1 MNSATTRQTPIGPYP
16 RAAIATGLLALL
28 LVFSFSGMRSEVW
41 TALLPF
47 FEWMETTWF
56 GYVGK
61 TWGGAFATI
70 QAGHLVSLGVLGGAV
85 LFSDGRLLGLYSS
98 LPLRD
103 VIDGSHQVFKWALAV
118 VVCTGVFMVCGVAVK
133 VYYLPVFWYKMLTLS
148 VGVLFAFYV
157 RKPLVDRDL
166 TDVSPLVIKLTAV
179 ASIMVW
185 FTVAA
190 TGRWIGFS

>member
-16 RAAIATGLLALL
+16 RAAIAMGLLALL
-28 LVFSFSGMRSEVW
+28 LAFSFSGMRSEVW

-118 VVCTGVFMVCGVAVK
+118 VVFTGVFMVCGVAVK
-133 VYYLPVFWYKMLTLS
+133 VYYLSVFWYKMLTLS
-148 VGVLFAFYV
+148 VGVLFAFYI

-166 TDVSPLVIKLTAV
+166 RDVSPQVIKLTAV
-179 ASIMVW
+179 ARIMVW

>member
-1 MNSATTRQTPIGPYP
+1 MNLATTRQTPIGPYP

-28 LVFSFSGMRSEVW
+28 LAFSFSGMRSEVW

-118 VVCTGVFMVCGVAVK
+118 VVFTGVFMVCGVAVK

-166 TDVSPLVIKLTAV
+166 SDVSPLVIKLTAV

>member
-1 MNSATTRQTPIGPYP
+1 MNSATTRQSPIGPYP
-16 RAAIATGLLALL
+16 RAAIATGLLVLL
-28 LVFSFSGMRSEVW
+28 LAFSFSGMRAEVW

-103 VIDGSHQVFKWALAV
+103 VIDGSHQVFKSALAV
-118 VVCTGVFMVCGVAVK
+118 VVFTGVFMVCGVAVK
-133 VYYLPVFWYKMLTLS
+133 VYYLPVFWYKMLALT
-148 VGVLFAFYV
+148 VGILFAFYV

-166 TDVSPLVIKLTAV
+166 SGVSPLVIKLTAI

>member
-28 LVFSFSGMRSEVW
+28 LAFSFSGMRSEVW

-118 VVCTGVFMVCGVAVK
+118 VVFTGVFMVCGVAVK

-166 TDVSPLVIKLTAV
+166 SDVSPLAIKITAV

>member
-28 LVFSFSGMRSEVW
+28 LAFSFSGMRSEVW

-118 VVCTGVFMVCGVAVK
+118 AVFTGVFMVCGVAVK

-166 TDVSPLVIKLTAV
+166 SDVSPLAIKLTAV